1 MAEKTMR
8 TAAGALPLV
17 IALVVFVLGLGMG
30 LQHDPLVG
38 MALWIAAIAMAALN
52 GLWTYR
58 SRVGA

>member
-8 TAAGALPLV
+8 TATGALPLV
-17 IALVVFVLGLGMG
+17 IFVLGLGMG

-58 SRVGA
+58 SRAGA